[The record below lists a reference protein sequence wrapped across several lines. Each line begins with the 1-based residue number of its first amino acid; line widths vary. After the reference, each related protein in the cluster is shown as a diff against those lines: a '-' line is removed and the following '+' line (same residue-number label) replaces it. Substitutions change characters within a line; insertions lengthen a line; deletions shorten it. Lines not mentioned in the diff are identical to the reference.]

1 MSLRTRLALAVALV
15 TLVVVGGI
23 SAVTYGV
30 VSQSMRRE
38 VDTFLDTRIT
48 VLSDQ
53 VREARTL
60 IPFGRR
66 FRNPLGEA
74 LLQAR
79 FDVSSQVIDPAG
91 NVVFAIGDVDLP
103 IDDGDVS
110 IARQESPRAFR
121 DVVVDGVHHRM
132 LVVPLVGGGALQLAR
147 DVAEIDSVLGNV
159 RNASLLISLVGVP
172 LSFVAAWLLS
182 QRATRRLGVLTA
194 TTKDIAATGR
204 FDTNIDTEG
213 PREVSS
219 LATSFNTLL
228 AAVRAAFDRERRF
241 VQDASHELR
250 TPLTSLRANSEL
262 LGRDGLDD
270 DARREILADMRRE
283 VDELTRLSGELASLA
298 SDQRR
303 TEMPEPTNLAE
314 LVADVVGRATARS
327 GRAITF
333 TGTTGSVPGTT
344 TVLVRRSQAERAVSN
359 LLDNAVKFSPATTSI
374 DVVVDGTTLQ
384 VIDHGPG
391 VALRDV
397 PHVFDRFWR
406 SDATRSLPGSGL
418 GLAIVKQFVDDHDGT
433 IVVETTPGGGAT
445 FVVRLQP
452 ATAHAAP

>member
-1 MSLRTRLALAVALV
+1 MSLRSRLALVVALV
-15 TLVVVGGI
+15 TLVVFGGL
-23 SAVTYGV
+23 SV
-30 VSQSMRRE
+30 VSYAVVAQSMRRE

-53 VREARTL
+53 VREARTQ

-66 FRNPLGEA
+66 VRNPLGEA

-103 IDDGDVS
+103 IDDIDIR

-121 DVVVDGVHHRM
+121 DVVIDGVHHRM

-147 DVAEIDSVLGNV
+147 GIAEIGSVLDDV
-159 RNASLLISLVGVP
+159 RNASLLISFIGVP
-172 LSFVAAWLLS
+172 LSFAAAWLLS
-182 QRATRRLGVLTA
+182 QRSTRRLGRLTA

-204 FDTNIDTEG
+204 FDTNIDATG
-213 PREVSS
+213 PREVAS

-228 AAVRAAFDRERRF
+228 SAVRMAFDRERRF

-262 LGRDGLDD
+262 LSRDGLDD
-270 DARREILADMRRE
+270 AARREVLSDIRRE
-283 VDELTRLSGELASLA
+283 VDELTRLSEELASLA
-298 SDQRR
+298 SDQRG

-314 LVADVVGRATARS
+314 LVADIVGRATARS
-327 GRAITF
+327 GRVIIF
-333 TGTTGSVPGTT
+333 TATNGSVPGTT

-374 DVVVDGTTLQ
+374 DVVVDGATLK

-391 VALRDV
+391 VAPGDV
-397 PHVFDRFWR
+397 VHIFDRFWR
-406 SDATRSLPGSGL
+406 SDATRSFPGSGL

-452 ATAHAAP
+452 TTAHAAP